1 MYDVIVIGSGAIG
14 CATAKYLSQYEG
26 KFCVIEKEDDVCCG
40 TSKANS
46 AIVHAGFDA
55 QPGSLKAKY
64 NVLGNAMMEELSKEL
79 EFPFQRI
86 GSLVV
91 CNDENDMPVLDT
103 LYERGLKNGVSGMKI
118 VRGEELRQLEPN
130 VSENAVAALY
140 ASTAGIVCPFNM
152 TIAFAENA
160 AENGMEFRLN
170 TEVEGFKKTG
180 DGWIVKTDKG
190 EIEAKI
196 VVNAAGVFA
205 DKLHNMVSAKKLS
218 ITARKGEYYL
228 LDKSQGGCVKHTI
241 FQLPSK
247 MGKGVLVTPTVHGN
261 LLVGPTA
268 TDVESKEDFTTT
280 ASGYEELNRKANLAV
295 NKLNLKET
303 ITSFA
308 GLRAHEEGDDF
319 IVGFCDDAEGFFDCA
334 GIESPGLASSP
345 AIGKDVA
352 EKVAAKL
359 GLDKK
364 SNYKSKRKAIV
375 NPAALSLEERNELI
389 RKNPAYG
396 RIICRCESITEG
408 EIIEAAT
415 RIIPARN
422 LDAVKRRVRAGMGRC
437 QGGFCSPRVME
448 ILAEIQ
454 GQPLSS
460 ITKKGKGSE
469 IVLRKEAENDQ

>member
-1 MYDVIVIGSGAIG
+1 MFDVVVVGAGVIG
-14 CATAKYLSQYEG
+14 CAIARFLTQYEG
-26 KFCVIEKEDDVCCG
+26 RFCVIEKGDDVCCG

-46 AIVHAGFDA
+46 AIVHAGYDA
-55 QPGSLKAKY
+55 AEGSLKAKY
-64 NVLGNAMMEELSKEL
+64 NVLGNAMMAELSEELD
-79 EFPFQRI
+79 FPFQRI

-91 CNDENDMPVLDT
+91 GTDEKSMPVLEA
-103 LYERGLKNGVSGMKI
+103 LYERGIKNGVSGMKI
-118 VRGEELRQLEPN
+118 VCGDELRKLEPN

-140 ASTAGIVCPFNM
+140 ASTAGIVCPFNL
-152 TIAFAENA
+152 TIALAENA
-160 AENGMEFRLN
+160 AENGAEFRLN
-170 TEVEGFKKTG
+170 TTVKGLEKSEN
-180 DGWIVKTDKG
+180 GWIVKTDKG
-190 EIEAKI
+190 DIETKI

-205 DKLHNMVSAKKLS
+205 DNLHNMVSAKKIS

-228 LDKSQGGCVKHTI
+228 LDKSQGKSVSHTI
-241 FQLPSK
+241 FQLPTN
-247 MGKGVLVTPTVHGN
+247 MGKGILITPTVHGN

-268 TDVESKEDFTTT
+268 TDVESKENLSTT
-280 ASGYEELNRKANLAV
+280 ALGYEELNKKANLAV

-308 GLRAHEEGDDF
+308 GLRAHETQEDF
-319 IVGFCDDAEGFFDCA
+319 IIGFCDDAEGFFDCA

-352 EKVAAKL
+352 AQVAEKL

-364 SNYKSKRKAIV
+364 KNYKSTRKGII
-375 NPAALSLEERNELI
+375 NPEQLSLEERKDLI
-389 RKNPAYG
+389 KKNPSYG
-396 RIICRCESITEG
+396 KIICRCESITEG
-408 EIIEAAT
+408 EIIDAAT

-448 ILAEIQ
+448 ILAETQ
-454 GQPLSS
+454 GCKLSS
-460 ITKKGKGSE
+460 ITKKGPGSE